1 MSLYLILS
9 FSCSEY
15 SINLE
20 KNLNDGQNGGYGFG
34 EQDVTGYLPEDA
46 CETFWAEEE
55 NSTIPTELPIIDGCE
70 REPVV
75 GLLNAVLEWEIELFG
90 NYSEYGETVMS
101 PVIGQLS
108 DDNGDGLITWEDTP
122 DIVIISDDGGLI
134 PNKHGVL
141 RILSG
146 ADGSEM
152 RSVNRS
158 DYGTTQVYAY
168 RYGNVALGDIDNDGL
183 PDIVTL
189 ADVVAGSPPQPPEDT
204 APPKYHFQN
213 L

>member
-1 MSLYLILS
+1 
-9 FSCSEY
+9 
-15 SINLE
+15 
-20 KNLNDGQNGGYGFG
+20 
-34 EQDVTGYLPEDA
+34 
-46 CETFWAEEE
+46 
-55 NSTIPTELPIIDGCE
+55 
-70 REPVV
+70 
-75 GLLNAVLEWEIELFG
+75 
-90 NYSEYGETVMS
+90 MS
-101 PVIGQLS
+101 PASFGLS

-152 RSVNRS
+152 MSVNRS

-189 ADVVAGSPPQPPEDT
+189 ADVVAGSPPHNLQKIPLLQIPVNHHRHLHNLAPNEECNEEEEEEIPEPSDNPICLLHLPQPYSRT
-204 APPKYHFQN
+204 GRLWY
-213 L
+213 